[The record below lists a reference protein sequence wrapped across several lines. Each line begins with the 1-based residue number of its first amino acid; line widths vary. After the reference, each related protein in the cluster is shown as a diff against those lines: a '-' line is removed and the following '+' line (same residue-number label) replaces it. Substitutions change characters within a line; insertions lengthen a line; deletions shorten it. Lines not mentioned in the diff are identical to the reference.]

1 MLLSPWGLW
10 HTKLFDKDS
19 EAAVGL
25 IGGALMNTKFKYDSI
40 TDEEIAGRFRLG
52 DNNAM
57 DFLMEKYKFLV
68 RGKAKALFL
77 IGGDRDDLIQEGMIG
92 LYKAIRDYDEDKQ
105 NSFFSFADLC
115 ISRQIYSAIK
125 ASNRKK
131 NIPLN
136 TYISLYTPAY
146 EEDGERDGKENLV
159 DIIHQKNPSNPE
171 ELIIDKE
178 NTSMIEY
185 ELVRRLSDLEKQVL
199 SLYMQDLKY
208 VQIAEVLGKEPKTI
222 DNALTRIKT
231 KLNQVLKVI

>member
-1 MLLSPWGLW
+1 M
-10 HTKLFDKDS
+10 KLFDKDCDT
-19 EAAVGL
+19 ELRL
-25 IGGALMNTKFKYDSI
+25 IGGALMNAKCIYDSM
-40 TDEEIAGRFRLG
+40 TDEEVAGKFQQG

-57 DFLMEKYKFLV
+57 DYLMEKYKFLV
-68 RGKAKALFL
+68 RSKAKALFL
-77 IGGDRDDLIQEGMIG
+77 IGGDKDDLIQEGMIG
-92 LYKAIRDYDEDKQ
+92 LYKAIRDYLDDKQ
-105 NSFFSFADLC
+105 NSFFNFADLC

-131 NIPLN
+131 NLPLN

-146 EEDGERDGKENLV
+146 EEDGERDGKEALV
-159 DIIHQKNPSNPE
+159 DIIHQNNPSNPE

-222 DNALTRIKT
+222 DNALTRIRT

>member
-1 MLLSPWGLW
+1 MASKKIYDTLSD
-10 HTKLFDKDS
+10 T
-19 EAAVGL
+19 
-25 IGGALMNTKFKYDSI
+25 
-40 TDEEIAGRFRLG
+40 EIVERIRNG
-52 DNNAM
+52 DQLAM
-57 DFLMEKYKFLV
+57 DYLLEKYKYLV
-68 RGKAKALFL
+68 RNKAKALFL

-92 LYKAIRDYDEDKQ
+92 LYKAIRDFQSDKE

-146 EEDGERDGKENLV
+146 GESADSEDKETLV
-159 DIIHQKNPSNPE
+159 DIIHQKNVSNPE
-171 ELIIDKE
+171 ELVIDKE
-178 NTSMIEY
+178 NSSMIEY
-185 ELVRRLSDLEKQVL
+185 ELVRRLSNLEKQVL
-199 SLYMQDLKY
+199 DLYMQDLKY

-231 KLNQVLKVI
+231 KLNQVLKEM

>member
-1 MLLSPWGLW
+1 
-10 HTKLFDKDS
+10 
-19 EAAVGL
+19 
-25 IGGALMNTKFKYDSI
+25 
-40 TDEEIAGRFRLG
+40 
-52 DNNAM
+52 
-57 DFLMEKYKFLV
+57 
-68 RGKAKALFL
+68 
-77 IGGDRDDLIQEGMIG
+77 MIG
-92 LYKAIRDYDEDKQ
+92 LYKAIRDYQSDRDS
-105 NSFFSFADLC
+105 SFFNFADLC
-115 ISRQIYSAIK
+115 VSRQIYSAIK

-146 EEDGERDGKENLV
+146 GDNSDAEEKEELV
-159 DIIHQKNPSNPE
+159 DIIHGKYVSSPE
-171 ELIIDKE
+171 ELVIDKE

-231 KLNQVLKVI
+231 KLNQILREI

>member
-1 MLLSPWGLW
+1 MASKKIYDTLSD
-10 HTKLFDKDS
+10 T
-19 EAAVGL
+19 
-25 IGGALMNTKFKYDSI
+25 
-40 TDEEIAGRFRLG
+40 EIVERIRNG
-52 DNNAM
+52 DQLAM
-57 DFLMEKYKFLV
+57 DYLLEKYKYLV
-68 RGKAKALFL
+68 RNKAKALFL

-92 LYKAIRDYDEDKQ
+92 LYKAIRDFQSDKE

-146 EEDGERDGKENLV
+146 GESGDSEDKETLV
-159 DIIHQKNPSNPE
+159 DIIHQKNVSNPE
-171 ELIIDKE
+171 ELVIDKE
-178 NTSMIEY
+178 NSSMIEY
-185 ELVRRLSDLEKQVL
+185 ELVRRLSNLEKQVL
-199 SLYMQDLKY
+199 DLYMQDLKY

-231 KLNQVLKVI
+231 KLNQVLKDM